1 VLKNENL
8 EEERPMSVVEKLGHV
23 DRRIIFLLIALAVI
37 IPLVFQISFMEH
49 PSPIVQTIFDKIENL
64 PEGSKI
70 LLPCDYG
77 PSTAPE
83 LEPMA
88 TAVLRHC
95 CKKNHKM
102 YVMALWP
109 TGQAQA
115 LIVIENVIEGEF
127 PEKVYGT
134 DYVHLGYKAGGYGLI
149 NTILADL
156 KKMYTTDAVGTG
168 IDDIPMM
175 SDVQNLRDFDFICN
189 FSAGFPGLKE
199 WVQFAGDPGDIPVAG
214 GTTAVSAPLLYPYYP
229 RQMLGMMG
237 GLKGAAEY
245 EAALLHAYPEYEQVY
260 QRAIAIMGPQAI
272 AHLVIIIFI
281 IIGNITF
288 FIERKRQKKSV

>member
-1 VLKNENL
+1 
-8 EEERPMSVVEKLGHV
+8 MSVVEKLGNL

-49 PSPIVQTIFDKIENL
+49 PTPIVQSIFDKIESL

-70 LLPCDYG
+70 LLPFDYG

-88 TAVLRHC
+88 VAVTRHC
-95 CKKNHKM
+95 CEKNHKL
-102 YVMALWP
+102 YIMALWP

-115 LIVIENVIEGEF
+115 LRVIDQVLREEF
-127 PEKVYGT
+127 PDKMYGV

-156 KKMYTTDAVGTG
+156 KKMYTTDAEGTG

-175 SDVQNLRDFDFICN
+175 RDVQTLRDFAFICN

-214 GTTAVSAPLLYPYYP
+214 GTTAVSAPLLYPYHP

-245 EAALLHAYPEYEQVY
+245 EAALVIGYSEYARVY
-260 QRAIAIMGPQAI
+260 QRAITIMGPQAI

-288 FIERKRQKKSV
+288 FIEKKRQKKAS

>member
-1 VLKNENL
+1 
-8 EEERPMSVVEKLGHV
+8 
-23 DRRIIFLLIALAVI
+23 
-37 IPLVFQISFMEH
+37 MEH
-49 PSPIVQTIFDKIENL
+49 PTPIVQVIFDKIENL
-64 PEGSKI
+64 PDGSKI
-70 LLPCDYG
+70 LLPFDYG

-88 TAVLRHC
+88 TAVTRHC

-102 YVMALWP
+102 YIMALWP

-115 LIVIENVIEGEF
+115 LRVIENVIEDEF
-127 PEKVYGT
+127 PDKVYGV

-156 KKMYTTDAVGTG
+156 KKMYTTDAPGTH
-168 IDDIPMM
+168 IDAIPMM
-175 SDVQNLRDFDFICN
+175 SDIQNLRDFAFICN

-245 EAALLHAYPEYEQVY
+245 EAALVHQYPEYEQVY

-288 FIERKRQKKSV
+288 FIEKRRQKKVA

>member
-1 VLKNENL
+1 MSFLTKMGNL
-8 EEERPMSVVEKLGHV
+8 
-23 DRRIIFLLIALAVI
+23 DRRVIFSLIALAVI
-37 IPLVFQISFMEH
+37 VPLIFRISFKEY
-49 PSPIVQTIFDKIENL
+49 PTPIVQKIFDKVESL
-64 PEGSKI
+64 PAGSKI
-70 LLPCDYG
+70 LLPFDYG

-88 TAVLRHC
+88 FAVLRHC
-95 CKKNHKM
+95 CEKNHKL
-102 YVMALWP
+102 YIMALWP

-115 LIVIENVIEGEF
+115 LRAIDLILEDEF

-149 NTILADL
+149 NTMLADL
-156 KKMYTTDAVGTG
+156 KKMYTTDIEGTA

-175 SDVQNLRDFDFICN
+175 RDVQTLRDFAFICN
-189 FSAGFPGLKE
+189 FSAGSPGLKE

-214 GTTAVSAPLLYPYYP
+214 GCTAVSAPLLYPYYP

-245 EAALLHAYPEYEQVY
+245 EAALVIGYPKYTQIN
-260 QRAIAIMGPQAI
+260 QRAISIMGPQAI
-272 AHLVIIIFI
+272 AHLVIILLI

-288 FIERKRQKKSV
+288 FIEKKRQKKSA

>member
-1 VLKNENL
+1 
-8 EEERPMSVVEKLGHV
+8 MSLVEKLGNL

-37 IPLVFQISFMEH
+37 IPLVFRISFKEY
-49 PSPIVQTIFDKIENL
+49 PTPIVQRIFDKVESL

-70 LLPCDYG
+70 LLPFDYG

-88 TAVLRHC
+88 TAVTRHC
-95 CKKNHKM
+95 CEKNLKL
-102 YVMALWP
+102 YIMALWP

-115 LIVIENVIEGEF
+115 LRIIEMVIEEEF
-127 PEKVYGT
+127 PEKVYGV

-156 KKMYTTDAVGTG
+156 KKMYTTDAQGTG

-175 SDVQNLRDFDFICN
+175 RDVQNLRDFDFIIN

-245 EAALLHAYPEYEQVY
+245 EAALVNGYPEYAQVY

-272 AHLVIIIFI
+272 AHLVIIVFI

-288 FIERKRQKKSV
+288 FIEKKRQKRTV

>member
-1 VLKNENL
+1 MSLV
-8 EEERPMSVVEKLGHV
+8 ERLANI
-23 DRRIIFLLIALAVI
+23 DRRIIFSLIALAVI
-37 IPLVFQISFMEH
+37 LPLIFHISFKEH
-49 PSPIVQTIFDKIENL
+49 PTPIVEKIFDKIDSL

-70 LLPCDYG
+70 LLPFDYG

-88 TAVLRHC
+88 IAVMRHC
-95 CKKNHKM
+95 CLKNHKM
-102 YVMALWP
+102 YIMALWP

-115 LIVIENVIEGEF
+115 VRVIDMVLKGEF
-127 PEKVYGT
+127 PEKVYGV

-149 NTILADL
+149 NTILSDL
-156 KKMYTTDAVGTG
+156 KKMYTTDVEGTD
-168 IDDIPMM
+168 IDKIPMM
-175 SDVQNLRDFDFICN
+175 SDVQNLRDFAFICN

-229 RQMLGMMG
+229 RQLLGMMG

-245 EAALLHAYPEYEQVY
+245 EAALARGYPQYAHIP
-260 QRAIAIMGPQAI
+260 QRAITIMGPQAI

-288 FIERKRQKKSV
+288 FIQRKQGKKSV

>member
-1 VLKNENL
+1 MSFLTKMGNL
-8 EEERPMSVVEKLGHV
+8 
-23 DRRIIFLLIALAVI
+23 DRRVIFSLIALAVI
-37 IPLVFQISFMEH
+37 VPLIFRISFEEH
-49 PSPIVQTIFDKIENL
+49 PTTIVQKIFDKVESL
-64 PEGSKI
+64 PAGSKI
-70 LLPCDYG
+70 LLPFDYG

-88 TAVLRHC
+88 FAVLRHC
-95 CKKNHKM
+95 CEKNHKM
-102 YVMALWP
+102 YIMALWP
-109 TGQAQA
+109 TGQVQA
-115 LIVIENVIEGEF
+115 LLAIDSIIEDEF

-149 NTILADL
+149 NTMLADL
-156 KKMYTTDAVGTG
+156 KKMYTTDVEGTA

-175 SDVQNLRDFDFICN
+175 RDVQTLRNFAFICN
-189 FSAGFPGLKE
+189 FSAGSPGLKE

-214 GTTAVSAPLLYPYYP
+214 GCTAVSAPLLYPYYP

-245 EAALLHAYPEYEQVY
+245 EAALTIGYPKYAQIN
-260 QRAIAIMGPQAI
+260 QRAISIMGPQAI
-272 AHLVIIIFI
+272 AHLVIILLI

-288 FIERKRQKKSV
+288 FIEKKRQKKSA

>member
-1 VLKNENL
+1 
-8 EEERPMSVVEKLGHV
+8 MSAISKLGTL

-37 IPLVFQISFMEH
+37 IPLIFHISFKEH
-49 PSPIVQTIFDKIENL
+49 PTPIVQNIFDKMENL
-64 PEGSKI
+64 PEGSKV
-70 LLPCDYG
+70 LLPFDYG

-88 TAVLRHC
+88 VACVRHC
-95 CKKNHKM
+95 CEKNHKM
-102 YVMALWP
+102 YIMALWP

-115 LIVIENVIEGEF
+115 LRVIDMVIRQEF
-127 PEKVYGT
+127 PDKVEGQ
-134 DYVHLGYKAGGYGLI
+134 DFVHLGYKAGGYGLI

-156 KKMYTTDAVGTG
+156 KKMYTTDADGRD
-168 IDDIPMM
+168 INSIPMM
-175 SDVQNLRDFDFICN
+175 MDVQNLRDFAFICN

-229 RQMLGMMG
+229 QQMLGMMG

-245 EAALLHAYPEYEQVY
+245 EAALVNTYPEYAHKY
-260 QRAIAIMGPQAI
+260 QRAMTIMGPQAI

-281 IIGNITF
+281 IIGNITY
-288 FIERKRQKKSV
+288 FIQRRKEKKAL

>member
-1 VLKNENL
+1 
-8 EEERPMSVVEKLGHV
+8 MSVAEKLGNV

-49 PSPIVQTIFDKIENL
+49 PTPIVQRIFDEIENL
-64 PEGSKI
+64 PPGSKI
-70 LLPCDYG
+70 LLPFDYD

-88 TAVLRHC
+88 VAVTRHC
-95 CKKNHKM
+95 CEKNHKL
-102 YVMALWP
+102 YIMALWP

-115 LIVIENVIEGEF
+115 LRVIDQVLREEF
-127 PEKVYGT
+127 PDKIYGV

-156 KKMYTTDAVGTG
+156 KKMYTTDAEGTG

-175 SDVQNLRDFDFICN
+175 RDVQTLRDFAFICN

-245 EAALLHAYPEYEQVY
+245 EAALVIGYPEYVHIY
-260 QRAIAIMGPQAI
+260 QRAITIMGPQAI

-288 FIERKRQKKSV
+288 FIEKKRQKKTS

>member
-1 VLKNENL
+1 
-8 EEERPMSVVEKLGHV
+8 MSVVEKLGHV
-23 DRRIIFLLIALAVI
+23 DRRVIFLLIALAVI
-37 IPLVFQISFMEH
+37 IPLIFRISFMEH
-49 PSPIVQTIFDKIENL
+49 PTPIVQIIFDKIESL
-64 PEGSKI
+64 PDGSKI
-70 LLPCDYG
+70 LLPFDYG

-88 TAVLRHC
+88 TAVTRHC
-95 CKKNHKM
+95 CEKNHKM
-102 YVMALWP
+102 YIMALWP

-115 LIVIENVIEGEF
+115 LRVIEQVLEEEF
-127 PEKVYGT
+127 PEKVYGA

-156 KKMYTTDAVGTG
+156 KKMYTTDALGTG
-168 IDDIPMM
+168 IDEIPMM
-175 SDVQNLRDFDFICN
+175 SDIQNLRDFAFICN

-214 GTTAVSAPLLYPYYP
+214 GCTAVSAPLLYPYYP
-229 RQMLGMMG
+229 RQMLGLMG

-245 EAALLHAYPEYEQVY
+245 EAALVHGYPEYEQVY

-288 FIERKRQKKSV
+288 FIEKNRQKKLG

>member
-1 VLKNENL
+1 
-8 EEERPMSVVEKLGHV
+8 MSLVEKLGNV
-23 DRRIIFLLIALAVI
+23 DRRVIFLLIALAVI
-37 IPLVFQISFMEH
+37 IPLVFHISFMEH
-49 PSPIVQTIFDKIENL
+49 PSPIVQTIFDKIESL
-64 PEGSKI
+64 PEGSKV
-70 LLPCDYG
+70 LLPFDYG

-88 TAVLRHC
+88 TAVIRHC
-95 CKKNHKM
+95 CKKNHKL
-102 YVMALWP
+102 YIMALWP

-115 LIVIENVIEGEF
+115 LRVIE
-127 PEKVYGT
+127 KVHGT

-156 KKMYTTDAVGTG
+156 KKMYTTDALGTA
-168 IDDIPMM
+168 IDEIAMM
-175 SDVQNLRDFDFICN
+175 HDVQNLRDFDFICN

-245 EAALLHAYPEYEQVY
+245 EAALVHGYPEYEHVY
-260 QRAIAIMGPQAI
+260 QRAITIMGPQAI

-288 FIERKRQKKSV
+288 FIEKKRAKKTV